1 MYNSLMSGPRTEF
14 DADECQALLDLIDRL
29 TPAVPPEQWV
39 DLDGEQ
45 RVALA
50 KLREAG
56 KFYIPESVKR

>member
-1 MYNSLMSGPRTEF
+1 MSGPRTEF

-29 TPAVPPEQWV
+29 TPAVPPEQWA

-45 RVALA
+45 AAALT

-56 KFYIPESVKR
+56 KLYLPANLKS